1 MRFPHYTQLDA
12 MDCGP
17 TSLRIVAQFYGRH
30 YSLQNLRERCH
41 ITREGV
47 SLLGISDAAESIGFR
62 TTGVKITWHQL
73 RDEANLPCIVHWNQQ
88 HFVVVYRIA
97 RKRGKWWVYVSDPAS
112 GLLKY
117 TEEQF
122 LKAWIQSREL
132 PNRTESAA
140 RPQQEVP
147 SLASAD
153 FLAGPANGKGIAL
166 LLEPTPQFYKEKG
179 DEDKRLKLGYL
190 LQYLRPYK
198 NYLAQ
203 LALAMLTASILSLI
217 LPFLTQSV
225 VDKGIGTG
233 NLSFVVMMLIAQ
245 VVLVLGQLANNLIR
259 SWLMLHMTTRISISL
274 ISDFLAKLMRLPIAF
289 FDSKMVGDI
298 MQRIGDYDRIQ
309 SFLTGSLLSMA
320 MAVVSFVI
328 YGAVMG
334 GYDPTILGIF
344 LLGSALYIGWI
355 LLFMK
360 RRRKLDYMR
369 FQEAAANQ
377 SNIVQL
383 INGMQDIKLNDC
395 EKQKRWEWERIQA
408 RLFQVSIKGLVL
420 GQTQEVGGTFID
432 QTKNVVISFLAASAV
447 IEGDMTLGM
456 MVALQYIIGQL
467 NAPLSQFIQFVQA
480 TQDAKISL
488 ERLSEIQ
495 EKDDEEPADEERI
508 RMIPDNA
515 DIEFRGVTFQYDGP
529 HSAKA
534 LDDVSVTIPADKVTA
549 IVGASGSGKTTMLK
563 LMLGFYTPTSGEVL
577 LRDRRIAQ
585 YSPSCWRRAC
595 GTVMQEGYIFSDT
608 IAGNIGVSDERPDM
622 ERVRRATRIANID
635 TFIDELPLGYNTKI
649 GADGHGLSVGQKQR
663 LLIARAAYKDA
674 KYLFFDEATNS
685 LDANNERTIME
696 RLDRLFEN
704 KTVVVVAHRLSTVR
718 NADKIVVLDHG
729 RIVEQGTHDE
739 LTAKRGYYYELVR
752 NQLELGN

>member
-577 LRDRRIAQ
+577 LHDRRIAQ

-685 LDANNERTIME
+685 LDANNARTIME